1 MKKKSIF
8 TKFYYYQKSRF
19 PILIIGLSLI
29 PAILSSGAIVSGTI
43 STFQVVAALVI
54 SLLYI
59 LHIRILDDR
68 RDFKHDSLYH
78 KERPVQKGII
88 TNHDLLK
95 IDIVV
100 LPTLILLTAFFGVFA
115 LLLIFIMLIYSFL
128 AERSFFIEMSLKK
141 NFFIYNLVNTIQ
153 TFILQLLVYT
163 IFAGTIP
170 FTTLLITHYAFT
182 CIGTIIFEFVRK
194 VKLPKEDGSGR
205 DTYTW
210 YLGFQKA
217 ILVYIT
223 LAFINLFLFLRI
235 MQIVNNHGV
244 FWLLF
249 SVSGFIIIALISY
262 LHLRKRDHL
271 TEILLQMSFIVIY
284 ALCNLVI
291 YFSRIY

>member
-1 MKKKSIF
+1 MKKKSII
-8 TKFYYYQKSRF
+8 TRFYYYQKSRF

-29 PAILSSGAIVSGTI
+29 PAVLSSGVIVSNTI
-43 STFQVVAALVI
+43 PAFQVVAALAI
-54 SLLYI
+54 SLLYL

-95 IDIVV
+95 IGIVV

-115 LLLIFIMLIYSFL
+115 LLLIFIMLIYSFF
-128 AERSFFIEMSLKK
+128 AEKSFFIEKPLKK

-170 FTTLLITHYAFT
+170 FTTLLLTHYSFT

-194 VKLPKEDGSGR
+194 VRLPREDGAGR
-205 DTYTW
+205 DTYSW

-217 ILVYIT
+217 ILIYLT
-223 LAFINLFLFLRI
+223 LAFINLFLFLII
-235 MQIVNNHGV
+235 MQIINNHDAI
-244 FWLLF
+244 WLLF
-249 SVSGFIIIALISY
+249 SVIGFIIIALISY
-262 LHLRKRDHL
+262 LHLRKRNRL